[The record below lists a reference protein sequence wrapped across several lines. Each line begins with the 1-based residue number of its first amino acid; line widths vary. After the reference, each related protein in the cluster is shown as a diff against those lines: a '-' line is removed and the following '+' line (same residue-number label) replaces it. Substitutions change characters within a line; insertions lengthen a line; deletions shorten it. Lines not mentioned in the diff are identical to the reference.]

1 MGLTDKYPYT
11 NYAGINL
18 DYYIK
23 QVNDVKGIN
32 FKVDGNELQL
42 VDGSGKVLSSVPY
55 PTNPGS
61 VIMADLFDSDETRHR
76 TLFYDLVTM
85 EEDGHKSYKS
95 NYSLSDIQ
103 LLRTSGSIVY
113 LKHHQYWDNASDH
126 VDCIKS
132 LADGTIHIA
141 ENNSYIAFVWIQ
153 QYDDGE
159 ANKVYYN
166 QFMIKN
172 GTTGY
177 IDIYKT
183 ASYVIATLE

>member
-18 DYYIK
+18 DYYIQ
-23 QVNDVKGIN
+23 QVNNVKGMN
-32 FKVDGNELQL
+32 FKVDGNVLKL
-42 VDGSGKVLSSVPY
+42 VDGSGNVLSSVPY

-61 VIMADLFDSDETRHR
+61 VIMADIFDSDETRHR

-85 EEDGHKSYKS
+85 EVDGHKSYKS

-103 LLRTSGSIVY
+103 LLLTSGSIVY

-141 ENNSYIAFVWIQ
+141 DNSYITLVWIQ

-166 QFMIKN
+166 KFMIKN
-172 GTTGY
+172 GTPGY